1 MTLRIKVDYTKQLSE
16 EPNVGHNR
24 WHPNIQP
31 IVEVEPSEEVGIE
44 TRDAFDGQL
53 SSASTADDIPTLDLN
68 LVHPLTGPVYVKGA
82 QAGDLLQIDILEVT
96 TGDWGYTIQVPGF
109 GFLRDVFPESQE
121 VVEIALKISFVSVE
135 SSGSDDDACVFGW
148 IELFE

>member
-31 IVEVEPSEEVGIE
+31 ILEVEPSEEVGIE

-53 SSASTADDIPTLDLN
+53 SSASTSDDIPSLDLN

-82 QAGDLLQIDILEVT
+82 QPGDLLQIDILEVT

-109 GFLRDVFPESQE
+109 GFFHRPTARWRGLADRHRDQRHHAIYRQSWDRSR
-121 VVEIALKISFVSVE
+121 A
-135 SSGSDDDACVFGW
+135 
-148 IELFE
+148 